1 MENTKKKENNKP
13 VEEEKNN
20 ENNNTHMCPNCKKN
34 QTKIIKVNICDSEL
48 NGSIWYKCSA
58 SNTCPLFQI
67 KNV

>member
-1 MENTKKKENNKP
+1 MEDTIKKENKI
-13 VEEEKNN
+13 N
-20 ENNNTHMCPNCKKN
+20 EQEYICPNCKKN

-48 NGSIWYKCSA
+48 NGSIWYKCSV